1 MNCERLREF
10 SVYLD
15 QRPGELAG
23 LLDHCAVAGVDVSSL
38 VTAEHNDRG
47 VVRVIGTPV
56 EKLRAVCEGLVEA
69 GVGPVVET
77 EVVAVPTQHKPGAL
91 REIAVLMADNRINVR
106 YCYLAPSAGE
116 CPARCV
122 FRFDDID
129 AAWRVLGE
137 ADWPTTVAPDA

>member
-1 MNCERLREF
+1 MKCERLQEF
-10 SVYLD
+10 SIYLE

-23 LLDHCAVAGVDVSSL
+23 LLDHCAAAGVDVLSL
-38 VTAEHNDRG
+38 VTAEYNDRG

-69 GVGPVVET
+69 GVGPVVES
-77 EVVAVPTQHKPGAL
+77 EVVAVPTHHKPGAV

-106 YCYLAPSAGE
+106 YCYLAPSAGD

-122 FRFDDID
+122 FRFDDLD
-129 AAWRVLGE
+129 TAWRVLDE
-137 ADWPTTVAPDA
+137 ADWPAVPGGDA